1 MTPSTGCPL
10 PTNHRQRLPM
20 IPGLFLR
27 KSLTWDRDQA
37 LDACDLCTRSPARA
51 ETGGDFSLALEMT
64 GRGQVGEANI
74 VLDCGPARADNLSL
88 ARGELC
94 ESSMKSSSDLHNS
107 VV

>member
-1 MTPSTGCPL
+1 MCRGKNIPSGCVLSDYWNLASDYCP
-10 PTNHRQRLPM
+10 PM
-20 IPGLFLR
+20 IPVLFLR

-37 LDACDLCTRSPARA
+37 PDCGSARA

-64 GRGQVGEANI
+64 GRG
-74 VLDCGPARADNLSL
+74 PARADNLSL
-88 ARGELC
+88 ARGELY